1 MNKLDTILPE
11 LLNILKVAKIHIK
24 REKGPLLLVD
34 KKRAGKMG
42 SKKSQKLN
50 PKGDIFKK
58 KKAKNIPMGI
68 TYYYCSKMGHWK
80 KIVRVFLQA

>member
-1 MNKLDTILPE
+1 
-11 LLNILKVAKIHIK
+11 
-24 REKGPLLLVD
+24 
-34 KKRAGKMG
+34 MG